1 MPGRWPDGPEYIDK
15 LEGSGEAKQRFKA
28 ILDTLYGRART
39 LEVCAQLNISV
50 TRFQQLR
57 EACMQGGLT
66 AIESRPAGRPRRTES
81 AETEEIRMLRQR
93 VRELEQALLE
103 SQVRE
108 EIALVLPHQRRADD
122 DRASTTCVEKKM
134 RPLRVKIRKSR

>member
-1 MPGRWPDGPEYIDK
+1 MRGRWPSGPEYIDK
-15 LEGSGEAKQRFKA
+15 LQGSVEAKERYKA
-28 ILDTLYGRART
+28 ILDTLYGQART
-39 LEVCAQLNISV
+39 LEVCAQLGIGE
-50 TRFQQLR
+50 TRFHQLR

-93 VRELEQALLE
+93 VHALEQSLLE

-108 EIALVLPHQRRADD
+108 EIALVLPHQRRSDD
-122 DRASTTCVEKKM
+122 DRASDTRVEKKM

>member
-1 MPGRWPDGPEYIDK
+1 MPGRWPDGLEYLDK
-15 LEGSGEAKQRFKA
+15 LEGSVEAKQRFKA
-28 ILDTLYGRART
+28 ILDTLFAQART
-39 LEVCAQLNISV
+39 LDVCAQLGISA

-108 EIALVLPHQRRADD
+108 EIALVLPHHRRTDDTCATAAD
-122 DRASTTCVEKKM
+122 VEKKM
-134 RPLRVKIRKSR
+134 PPRHVKIRKSR